1 MVYWKKIQKN
11 VGDRMDRELERR
23 VELLEEEVRSLR
35 QELSQLKGET
45 YPKPDDLTNI
55 KSSVSQLKK
64 ALFDKPTPQQSRTA
78 KGVSTISIT
87 ASCRGEEIRSCTK
100 TATFFRGN
108 DHMDTAKSFHG
119 HSRAWGTMGSK
130 IN

>member
-64 ALFDKPTPQQSRTA
+64 ALFDKPTPQQQ
-78 KGVSTISIT
+78 
-87 ASCRGEEIRSCTK
+87 
-100 TATFFRGN
+100 N
-108 DHMDTAKSFHG
+108 
-119 HSRAWGTMGSK
+119 SK
-130 IN
+130 RCIHN